1 MGFFNT
7 APGRFVLLGIGVLVI
22 STAAPVIKFLP
33 HVPSLV
39 IAASRLALSACILV
53 PIGWRQRQTSPP
65 PLSTRDIIIVI
76 AAGVCLALHFATWIA
91 SLRYTSVASSV
102 VLVTLNPL
110 LLALAG
116 YVIWG
121 ERLSRSLAI
130 GIGLG
135 MLGSV
140 CIAWNDFQGLNV
152 YTHDQALFGDFLALC
167 GAVLMSA
174 YLLCGRLVRAHIPL
188 SIYVGSVYAC
198 AAFLLLTVCLFLDL
212 PFSGYSGDT
221 YLLLA
226 LLGLGPQLIGHTTL
240 NWALAYLSPTVVA
253 LAILG
258 EPVGASILAWLFL
271 GEVVSWLQG
280 IGGLLIL
287 SGIILGRS
295 RESDKETSFS

>member
-7 APGRFVLLGIGVLVI
+7 AAGRFVLLGIGVLVI

-39 IAASRLALSACILV
+39 IAASRLALATCILV
-53 PIGWRQRQTSPP
+53 PMGYLQRQTSPHT
-65 PLSTRDIIIVI
+65 LTTRDISIVI

-110 LLALAG
+110 LLALAS
-116 YVIWG
+116 YVLWG
-121 ERLSRSLAI
+121 ERLARSLAM

-140 CIAWNDFQGLNV
+140 CIAWNDFRGLSV
-152 YTHDQALFGDFLALC
+152 YTNDQALFGDFLALC
-167 GAVLMSA
+167 GAVSMSA
-174 YLLCGRLVRAHIPL
+174 YLLCGRLVRTHISL
-188 SIYVGSVYAC
+188 SLYVGAVYAC
-198 AAFLLLTVCLFLDL
+198 AATLLVTVCLLRGL
-212 PFSGYSGDT
+212 PFSGYSGHT

-240 NWALAYLSPTVVA
+240 NWALAYVSPTVVGLA
-253 LAILG
+253 LLG

-271 GEVVSWLQG
+271 EEAVSWLQV

-295 RESDKETSFS
+295 QEPDKEAGFS